1 MNSKIYAILEKSTAL
16 SNSTLC
22 TMFIYLVCGIRFN
35 NPLTIELLTEKGMKH
50 PAKIHVTTLIPVATK
65 FVFLSRIEQ
74 INKENPVA
82 NKSNNNSSHPIIHRL
97 IPKFI

>member
-1 MNSKIYAILEKSTAL
+1 MNSKIYAILEKSTVL
-16 SNSTLC
+16 SNSILC

-50 PAKIHVTTLIPVATK
+50 PAKIHVTTLIPVANK

-82 NKSNNNSSHPIIHRL
+82 NKSNNNSSPPHYP
-97 IPKFI
+97 

>member
-1 MNSKIYAILEKSTAL
+1 
-16 SNSTLC
+16 
-22 TMFIYLVCGIRFN
+22 MFIYFVCGIRFN

-82 NKSNNNSSHPIIHRL
+82 NKSNNNSSPPIIHRL

>member
-1 MNSKIYAILEKSTAL
+1 VNNKIYATLEKSIAVP
-16 SNSTLC
+16 NSILC
-22 TMFIYLVCGIRFN
+22 TMFIYFVCGIRFN

-82 NKSNNNSSHPIIHRL
+82 NNPITSAVTPLSRG
-97 IPKFI
+97 